1 MQDGRVNVLYSTP
14 KIYSQA
20 KQAYNQTW
28 PVHVGDMFP
37 YADSPQSYWTGAPAA
52 ASCLCFALLC
62 FALLCFALLWFG
74 LVWFA
79 CVACSSAAWLA

>member
-1 MQDGRVNVLYSTP
+1 MNVLYSTP

-37 YADSPQSYWTGAPAA
+37 YADIPQSYWTGAPDVAA
-52 ASCLCFALLC
+52 ASRCCC
-62 FALLCFALLWFG
+62 
-74 LVWFA
+74 
-79 CVACSSAAWLA
+79 ACSPCDSSLGCQ